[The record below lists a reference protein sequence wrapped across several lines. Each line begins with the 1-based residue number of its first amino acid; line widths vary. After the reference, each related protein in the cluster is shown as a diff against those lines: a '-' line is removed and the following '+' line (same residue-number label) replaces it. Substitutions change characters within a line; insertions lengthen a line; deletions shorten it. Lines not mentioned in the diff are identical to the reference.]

1 MVKDAFG
8 ASCDSSFC
16 DPFLGGPA
24 FTLPLLTD
32 PSIAGHT
39 IMESNVPCSETCS
52 SSSSSAVATQPN
64 HLAHTR
70 AGQLP
75 VLTCKMNVEDTADKY
90 IVTADVPSF
99 DKVNLK
105 LSVTDDNMLTVSGE
119 QTKEFLEESKDK
131 HYLRKERSFGV
142 VHRSLQLPKNAD
154 KSKITA
160 RSCTYTNTRM
170 RSCCSQD
177 LYTTMEANNVWG
189 CDLISRTHVLY
200 PVCSSCTSVPT
211 AIRMECYT
219 STLASASKRK
229 SRLPFPSHKHRE
241 ARHNTKRKQQHT

>member
-1 MVKDAFG
+1 VKDAFG

-24 FTLPLLTD
+24 FTLPLPTD
-32 PSIAGHT
+32 PSTIAGH
-39 IMESNVPCSETCS
+39 INMEVPCPGTCSSSSS

-99 DKVNLK
+99 DKANLK
-105 LSVTDDNMLTVSGE
+105 LSVTDDNMLTLSGE
-119 QTKEFLEESKDK
+119 QTQEFVEESKDK

-160 RSCTYTNTRM
+160 RSCTHTNTGM

-177 LYTTMEANNVWG
+177 EIYHHG
-189 CDLISRTHVLY
+189 SKQ
-200 PVCSSCTSVPT
+200 
-211 AIRMECYT
+211 RMGV
-219 STLASASKRK
+219 
-229 SRLPFPSHKHRE
+229 
-241 ARHNTKRKQQHT
+241 